1 MGSTSDIG
9 YTIVRSRRRTISI
22 EITED
27 AKLLVRAPK
36 RVPNYEID
44 AFVSKN
50 RDWIDKHKD
59 KVEKRNRLAR
69 EAVSI
74 SREELAE
81 LANRASV
88 VIPERVRHY
97 AALLGVTYGRIT
109 IGDQKTLWGSCSAK
123 GNLSFNRLLMKAPE
137 RVRDY
142 VIVHELCHRLEM
154 NHSKAFWKHV
164 EGVVPDHRACRRWLK
179 EDGSLYINAVRQLY
193 DKTDDKDGK
202 K

>member
-1 MGSTSDIG
+1 MGSSSDKG

-27 AKLLVRAPK
+27 AQLLVRAPK

-44 AFVSKN
+44 AFVN
-50 RDWIDKHKD
+50 ANLDWIDKHKA

-69 EAVSI
+69 EAVSV
-74 SREELAE
+74 SFDELAE

-88 VIPERVRHY
+88 VIPERVRY
-97 AALLGVTYGRIT
+97 FAALLGVTYGRIT

-164 EGVVPDHRACRRWLK
+164 ESVIPDHRACRRWLK

-193 DKTDDKDGK
+193 DKTDDKDEK
-202 K
+202 R